1 MNIHFSSESIGIM
14 VFVAAVCTLLPLI
27 YLGYFKAK
35 TGAKL
40 SSFFIGIG
48 FSVLFSF
55 LGEYLVNII
64 LLISLGLGKIIHPSI
79 HPVYAAIYYS
89 ITAGVMAELGSYI
102 ALRYCMKSRPGKENA
117 FAFGLGKGGFE
128 CIIYGGIVYI
138 TNIILALFVNAF
150 GVDNYLQR
158 LGIPETELATQRD
171 SIASLA
177 NIPKELHLLDGS
189 TRVLALIMQAALAIL
204 VYMAVT
210 YKPYFKFFPIAI
222 VLHIIG
228 YLPMYLKEVKLLN
241 NTTLIMSITIIYT
254 FLIAAFAYRLYHNQA
269 ST

>member
-1 MNIHFSSESIGIM
+1 MDIRFSSESIGIM

-55 LGEYLVNII
+55 LGEYLINII
-64 LLISLGLGKIIHPSI
+64 LLVSLGLGRIIHPAV
-79 HPVYAAIYYS
+79 HPVYAAVYYS
-89 ITAGVMAELGSYI
+89 VTAGIMAELGSYV
-102 ALRYCMKSRPGKENA
+102 ALRYCMKSRQGKENA

-150 GVDNYLQR
+150 GADNYLQR
-158 LGIPETELATQRD
+158 LGIPEAELAAQRS
-171 SIASLA
+171 SIAELA
-177 NIPKELHLLDGS
+177 AIPKELHLLDGS
-189 TRVLALIMQAALAIL
+189 TRILALVMQTALAIL
-204 VYMAVT
+204 VYIAVT

-241 NTTLIMSITIIYT
+241 STALIMTLTII
-254 FLIAAFAYRLYHNQA
+254 
-269 ST
+269 